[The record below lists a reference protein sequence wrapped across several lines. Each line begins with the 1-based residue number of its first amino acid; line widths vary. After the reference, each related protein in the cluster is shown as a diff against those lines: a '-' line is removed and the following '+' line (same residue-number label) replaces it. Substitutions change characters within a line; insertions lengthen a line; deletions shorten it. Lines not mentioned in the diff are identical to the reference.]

1 MPEKTA
7 NIRIVKKKKAHA
19 GHHGGAW
26 KVAYADFVTAMM
38 AFFLVMWI
46 VGLDKPVQEAIS
58 GYFKDPTGFM
68 EAVKGGNAPFQ
79 VGKESGAL
87 KENKNVP
94 SPAKNPTEERRRL
107 EGAKIA
113 IEKAMTEKQ
122 EFKEL
127 GKHVD
132 VKLVSEGLRIDLL
145 ETKESMFFDSG
156 SAQVKPATV
165 KLLSQI
171 AKELETLPN
180 KLMIEGH
187 TDSRPLNRADGYSNW
202 ELSADR
208 ANGARHIFADAGI
221 SDSQIAQVRGYAAT
235 QPRDPS
241 NPTHFSNRRVSIVVV
256 MSNAL
261 KRQQFGDTDT
271 PAKDPAK
278 GLPAHESPAPHSG
291 AAVPH

>member
-1 MPEKTA
+1 MADKTA

-46 VGLDKPVQEAIS
+46 VGLSDPVKQAIS

-68 EAVKGGNAPFQ
+68 KAFKGGNAPFE
-79 VGKESGAL
+79 VGKGGAMD
-87 KENKNVP
+87 KNEP
-94 SPAKNPTEERRRL
+94 DKPAAGGPAEERRRL
-107 EGAKIA
+107 EAAKKA
-113 IEKAMTEKQ
+113 IEKVITSKP

-132 VKLVSEGLRIDLL
+132 IKLVSEGLRIDLL

-156 SAQVKPATV
+156 SAQVKPETV
-165 KLLSQI
+165 RLLSQM
-171 AKELETLPN
+171 AKELRTLPN
-180 KLMIEGH
+180 KLIVEGH
-187 TDSRPLNRADGYSNW
+187 TDSRPLNRADGYTNW

-208 ANGARHIFADAGI
+208 ANSARHVFDGAGV
-221 SDSQIAQVRGYAAT
+221 SNSQIAQVRGYAAT
-235 QPRDPS
+235 QPR
-241 NPTHFSNRRVSIVVV
+241 NPAKPASFINRRVSIVVI

-261 KRQQFGDTDT
+261 KGQQFGDSDA
-271 PAKDPAK
+271 PRSDIGKD
-278 GLPAHESPAPHSG
+278 LPVKESPAVLPGSEVSH
-291 AAVPH
+291 